1 MYILAEASGMTAIT
15 EGVTNLMTIVSTM
28 LSTVT
33 GNVILACLFAIPF
46 VSAGI
51 RILRKL
57 VRIGR

>member
-1 MYILAEASGMTAIT
+1 MYVLAEATGMASIT
-15 EGVTNLMTIVSTM
+15 QGVTDLMNIVSTM

-51 RILRKL
+51 RILKKL
-57 VRIGR
+57 VKIGR